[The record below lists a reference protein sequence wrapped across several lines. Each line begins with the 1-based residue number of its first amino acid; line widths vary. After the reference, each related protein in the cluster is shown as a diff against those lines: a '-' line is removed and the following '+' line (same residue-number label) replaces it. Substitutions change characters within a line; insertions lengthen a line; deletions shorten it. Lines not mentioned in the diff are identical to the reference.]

1 MGHYGSVLPIA
12 GKRADIMRSNRYR
25 QARRYTSR
33 AIIMARKRPQG
44 EGSLNLSMS
53 YKKRKPWGKQKIK
66 TSRKTVSQCLV
77 LVSGKRAQFKQGSF
91 Q

>member
-25 QARRYTSR
+25 QARRYTSK

-53 YKKRKPWGKQKIK
+53 YKERKPWAETEDKKHLGRQY
-66 TSRKTVSQCLV
+66 LN
-77 LVSGKRAQFKQGSF
+77 LWF
-91 Q
+91 